1 MKVSERFK
9 MLAGEM
15 KGPKKLIGNQV
26 EMLDVS
32 KNDGLLNISNIL
44 VEVDRD

>member
-1 MKVSERFK
+1 

-15 KGPKKLIGNQV
+15 KGPKKLIGKQI